1 MSTDTVPDQDAA
13 PRAPRLQRRL
23 SLAVTLL
30 AAAATAGCDTVHG
43 PSLDVIAPR
52 VRGRA
57 VDGTTGDP
65 VAGVRAGRR
74 LSGWRQPTGGY
85 RRGAE
90 EFLLLQDE
98 VRTGKDGRFELP
110 PKRVAL
116 LFSLRDPGL
125 QMGLELR
132 HGRHLPWQTNFP
144 VRALSEDPSEPRI
157 DAGDIPLTPKPRH

>member
-1 MSTDTVPDQDAA
+1 MSMDEAAHPNPSASRTPHFRAVIRTV
-13 PRAPRLQRRL
+13 
-23 SLAVTLL
+23 LL
-30 AAAATAGCDTVHG
+30 LGFAAATGCDTVHG
-43 PSLDVIAPR
+43 PSLDVVAPR
-52 VRGRA
+52 VRGRVVDA
-57 VDGTTGDP
+57 VSGEP

-74 LSGWRQPTGGY
+74 LTGWRQPTGGY

-98 VRTGKDGRFELP
+98 DRTGKDGLFELP

-132 HGRHLPWQTNFP
+132 HGRYLPWNTNFP

-157 DAGDIPLTPKPRH
+157 EAGDIPLTPRPRR